1 MIANKLKEVLITNI
15 NNYNKINYN
24 NKVRDMLEI

>member
-1 MIANKLKEVLITNI
+1 MIANKLKEVLITSI

-24 NKVRDMLEI
+24 NKVRDMIEI